1 MVVVSETL
9 QDGQIKN
16 RMKMK
21 TTKKNSGRID
31 TLLGFV
37 SKRLRDSSPPP
48 FFLPKN
54 DVEREMERKTLRVS
68 VLILARGTPFHRLA
82 TRCADDVA
90 SGRAREGRRGRE
102 TGARGGFKIRTGRRK

>member
-48 FFLPKN
+48 LLFFS
-54 DVEREMERKTLRVS
+54 RKTMLREKW
-68 VLILARGTPFHRLA
+68 
-82 TRCADDVA
+82 
-90 SGRAREGRRGRE
+90 REKR
-102 TGARGGFKIRTGRRK
+102 FV

>member
-48 FFLPKN
+48 FFFS
-54 DVEREMERKTLRVS
+54 RKTMLREKW
-68 VLILARGTPFHRLA
+68 
-82 TRCADDVA
+82 
-90 SGRAREGRRGRE
+90 REKR
-102 TGARGGFKIRTGRRK
+102 FV